1 MAEPGVSSHLALE
14 SNEQGST
21 VHNSGI
27 GAHSA
32 ELFLVAFPI
41 VTEDIRRLVKEES

>member
-1 MAEPGVSSHLALE
+1 MAEPGGSFHFALE
-14 SNEQGST
+14 SNEQGSSI
-21 VHNSGI
+21 HNSRL
-27 GAHSA
+27 GAHGG